1 MKKLIYLSLLLSTV
15 VVFDSCK
22 KANSEVKGCMDPT
35 SISYNAKA
43 TVDDGSCQY
52 LASSA
57 TEKRNAVLEEY
68 TGVRCTFCPDGH
80 RKAQAFA
87 DANPGKVVLINVHT
101 GSYATPQSGWP
112 DFTTSFGAGLASIS
126 GLAGYPA
133 GSMNRNLFPGGASA
147 SPYYKQGASSIAISR
162 GGFAAAGAEIMK
174 NNSPVNVGFKTEWNE
189 STRELKVIAEA
200 YFTQDIA
207 NGTLLNVAL
216 LENNVIGKQ
225 IDAGVYNDNYVH
237 KHMLRH
243 LLTGQWGDAIAG
255 ADAKTGK
262 RIQKTYTYTVPS
274 SFKIENCEVA
284 VFATQSDK
292 LGIFTGTVKNAK

>member
-1 MKKLIYLSLLLSTV
+1 
-15 VVFDSCK
+15 
-22 KANSEVKGCMDPT
+22 
-35 SISYNAKA
+35 
-43 TVDDGSCQY
+43 
-52 LASSA
+52 
-57 TEKRNAVLEEY
+57 
-68 TGVRCTFCPDGH
+68 
-80 RKAQAFA
+80 
-87 DANPGKVVLINVHT
+87 
-101 GSYATPQSGWP
+101 
-112 DFTTSFGAGLASIS
+112 
-126 GLAGYPA
+126 
-133 GSMNRNLFPGGASA
+133 
-147 SPYYKQGASSIAISR
+147 
-162 GGFAAAGAEIMK
+162 MK